1 MLNHRNCQSIAET
14 ASNIIGYSVLLT
26 GNDGI
31 VLGSSDPDR
40 VGTLHEAS
48 LEVIRSGC
56 QAYHDEQQA
65 KAYQGTRP
73 GTTIPIII
81 NDEVVGSIG
90 ITGQPEE
97 ISKYGILIK
106 KLAEVFIKEQLER
119 ESARLL
125 DLSRQNLLREL
136 ITYDPNTMEE
146 KAVLNHGHVFGHDLT
161 LPRSAVL
168 VEVSNADEHHAN
180 NQDSTDSASSSL
192 NNSPLQMRY
201 FSIVKQVFNHKQDL
215 CVLLGDNKYIVF
227 AYLGEKYQYRVDSE
241 WITSL
246 NSRCSDLL
254 SHFDKAGLSAW
265 IGIGGRAGSVQD
277 FKDSYNDANQAIYI
291 AKRRMKS
298 GAQYI
303 NDVYLEKLIL
313 SIPDHLCK
321 HYFEETIKPLSK
333 RKDGDDFINLVVYWC
348 ENRFNFTQTAK
359 SLNIHKNTLT
369 YRFTRF
375 KDITGFDLYDFNST
389 IAMYLV
395 IMYYRVNNLI

>member
-1 MLNHRNCQSIAET
+1 MLNNRNCQSIAET

-40 VGTLHEAS
+40 VGMLHEAS

-56 QAYHDEQQA
+56 QAYHDELQA

-106 KLAEVFIKEQLER
+106 KLAEVFIKDQLER

-146 KAVLNHGHVFGHDLT
+146 KAVLNHGRVFGHDLL
-161 LPRSAVL
+161 LPRAAVL
-168 VEVSNADEHHAN
+168 VEVSNPDELHAE
-180 NQDSTDSASSSL
+180 NQDSYDFSSGSL
-192 NNSPLQMRY
+192 SNRPLQMKY

-215 CVLLGDNKYIVF
+215 CVLLGDSKYIVF
-227 AYLGEKYQYRVDSE
+227 AYLGEKHQNRIDAE
-241 WITSL
+241 WITLL
-246 NSRCSDLL
+246 NSRCNNLL
-254 SHFDKAGLSAW
+254 SQFDKAGLSAW
-265 IGIGGRAGSVQD
+265 IGIGSRAGSVQD

-291 AKRRMKS
+291 AKRRMKP

-321 HYFEETIKPLSK
+321 RYFEETIEPLLK

-348 ENRFNFTQTAK
+348 ENRFNFTLTAK

-369 YRFTRF
+369 YRFSKFR
-375 KDITGFDLYDFNST
+375 DITGFDLYDFNST
-389 IAMYLV
+389 MAMYMV
-395 IMYYRVNNLI
+395 IMYYKVNNLL